1 MSSKEISAYYDATE
15 NSKVREDLRYAVDLV
30 HGERIAIDCGCGAG
44 SDIAFLRSKGFTV
57 YGFDV
62 EEESIK
68 RCAKRYGSDDK
79 VFLSCSDFSSFIY
92 PEASLV
98 VADASLFFC
107 PPSQFEKVWSDICC
121 SLKPNQGVFCG
132 SFLGPEDTMASSQY
146 DKEAFWPEVNV
157 FTEEK
162 LKAIFAD
169 FNVEKW
175 QEHRVSGQ
183 TSEGESH
190 NWHLFSVV
198 ATKQK
203 QS

>member
-79 VFLSCSDFSSFIY
+79 VFLSCSDFS
-92 PEASLV
+92 L
-98 VADASLFFC
+98 
-107 PPSQFEKVWSDICC
+107 
-121 SLKPNQGVFCG
+121 
-132 SFLGPEDTMASSQY
+132 
-146 DKEAFWPEVNV
+146 
-157 FTEEK
+157 
-162 LKAIFAD
+162 
-169 FNVEKW
+169 
-175 QEHRVSGQ
+175 
-183 TSEGESH
+183 
-190 NWHLFSVV
+190 HLP
-198 ATKQK
+198 
-203 QS
+203 